1 MSCMNKDILAKQH
14 LQYVRTYLR
23 FYLEHIDE
31 LLEKITKAKKEY
43 EHKQDEKLY
52 LKLDDLVHEKKTMEY
67 LFEHEIFITRT
78 LSSQDSIID
87 ECDDLYRQYMS
98 KGGYKDMKIEKKSW
112 HAPIKKAKP
121 GQLVKKT
128 LANYVVVDLET
139 TGLNSETDKIIEVGI
154 LKVRDHQI
162 VETYQQLVNPQKKI
176 SSTITNLTGITNEM
190 VAGQPT
196 IKEIR
201 QKIKNMIEDEPILGH
216 HVLFDIQFLKK
227 ACGPLNNDYLDTLHY
242 AKKAFY
248 GSDNYQLSTL
258 VKIFSLT
265 NNEHR
270 ALADC
275 IATKELYDLIV
286 EKFQGIEN
294 LYKDEINNRQNRLDL
309 YILKRAHIEGQFQNR
324 NCIITGNLKKVSRK
338 TANELILKA
347 GGTVQKS
354 VNKKVNVVIVGV
366 NPYGPHATAKH
377 LKALERIEQGQKI
390 DIIEENEFYRLFG
403 L

>member
-1 MSCMNKDILAKQH
+1 MNRDILAKQH
-14 LQYVRTYLR
+14 LQYVRAYLR
-23 FYLEHIDE
+23 TYLEHIDE
-31 LLEKITKAKKEY
+31 LLDKIAKAKKEY
-43 EHKQDEKLY
+43 EHKQDEKSY
-52 LKLDDLVHEKKTMEY
+52 LRLDDLVHEKKTMEY

-87 ECDDLYRQYMS
+87 ECDGLYRQYMS
-98 KGGYKDMKIEKKSW
+98 KGGYKDIQIEKKSW
-112 HAPIKKAKP
+112 KNPTKKSKP

-162 VETYQQLVNPQKKI
+162 VETYQQLVDPQKNI
-176 SSTITNLTGITNEM
+176 SKTITDLTGITNAM
-190 VAGQPT
+190 VANQPT

-201 QKIKNMIEDEPILGH
+201 QKIKDLIQNDPILGH
-216 HVLFDIQFLKK
+216 NVLFDIQFLKK
-227 ACGPLNNDYLDTLHY
+227 VCGPMNNDYLDTLHY

-248 GSDNYQLSTL
+248 GSENYQLSTL

-294 LYKDEINNRQNRLDL
+294 LYKDEMNHRQNRMDL

-324 NCIITGNLKKVSRK
+324 NCIITGNLKKMSRK
-338 TANELILKA
+338 TANELILRA
-347 GGTVQKS
+347 GGTIQKS

-366 NPYGPHATAKH
+366 NPYGPHATSKH
-377 LKALERIEQGQKI
+377 LKALERIKQGQKI